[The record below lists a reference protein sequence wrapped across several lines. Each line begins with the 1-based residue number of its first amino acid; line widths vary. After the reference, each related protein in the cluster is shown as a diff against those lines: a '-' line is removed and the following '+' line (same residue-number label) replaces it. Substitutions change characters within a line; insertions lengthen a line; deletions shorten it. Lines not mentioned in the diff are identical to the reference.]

1 MCSYHS
7 QLSLCIVCVLYNIYR
22 VPRGFEYSFGDN
34 MGDTKTW
41 WYRLIKQ
48 TLQYFQLLYI

>member
-1 MCSYHS
+1 MCSYNY
-7 QLSLCIVCVLYNIYR
+7 QMFLCIVCVLYNIYR

-41 WYRLIKQ
+41 WYRLVKQ